1 MNAPRALSLL
11 ATAWVCA
18 MLAGGCARS
27 TSAKP
32 PGYIQVDIETSP
44 TSTDPRFSTD
54 AISSRVNELV
64 FDSLVRI
71 DQTGNFTGDLAESIE
86 RPSATRIVFHLRR
99 GVRFADGRELTA
111 RDVKFTYDSIL
122 APESLSP
129 KRAAMQPLAAIDAPD
144 DYTVVMDTREPYAPA
159 LELAM
164 EGIVPAGTPLP
175 RLAVA
180 PAPPGAGPF
189 RMASYSRDEAVVL
202 ERNPDRAEPPGAA
215 RGIIFKVV
223 PDPTVRALELMEG
236 VCDLVEN
243 NIQYEVIPYL
253 GARPNLVV
261 DKSPGTAYQ
270 YLAFNFRDRRLGDL
284 RVRRAIAYAIDRET
298 IVRSYLRANARVA
311 TGMLSPE
318 NWAYDGAVTA
328 YGYDPGRAR
337 RLLDEAGYP
346 PGPDGMR
353 KLKFEYKTTPEGARL
368 AEVFQAMLRRV
379 GIGLEVR
386 TLEFATFYAD
396 IQRGNYDLTSMQ
408 WVGINDPNHYYMV
421 FDSRS
426 TPPNGFNRGSY
437 SNLQMDRLLE
447 AGSATIDPQ
456 MRRRIYA
463 DVQQLAAEDLPYV
476 SLWWQDNVAV
486 MNRALAGFVPYPNG
500 SLRSLAAIRLAG
512 ASEAEP
518 GE

>member
-1 MNAPRALSLL
+1 
-11 ATAWVCA
+11 
-18 MLAGGCARS
+18 
-27 TSAKP
+27 
-32 PGYIQVDIETSP
+32 
-44 TSTDPRFSTD
+44 
-54 AISSRVNELV
+54 VNELV

-71 DQTGNFTGDLAESIE
+71 DRTGNFAGDLAESIE

-99 GVRFADGRELTA
+99 GVRFSDGRELTA

-122 APESLSP
+122 APQSLSP
-129 KRAAMQPLAAIDAPD
+129 KRAAMQPLAAIETPG

-159 LELAM
+159 LELATQ
-164 EGIVPAGTPLP
+164 GIVPGGTPLP
-175 RLAVA
+175 RHAVA

-189 RMASYSRDEAVVL
+189 RMVSYSRDESVVL
-202 ERNPDRAEPPGAA
+202 ERNSYRLAPPGAA

-236 VCDLVEN
+236 VCDLAEN

-270 YLAFNFRDRRLGDL
+270 YLAFNFRDRRLNDR
-284 RVRRAIAYAIDRET
+284 RVRRAIAYAIDRDT
-298 IVRSYLRANARVA
+298 IVRSLLRANARVA

-318 NWAYDGAVTA
+318 NWAYDGGVTA
-328 YGYDPGRAR
+328 YRYDPDSAR

-346 PGPDGMR
+346 CGADGMR
-353 KLKFEYKTTPEGARL
+353 KLRFEYKTTPEGARL
-368 AEVFQAMLRRV
+368 AEVFQAMLKRV
-379 GIGLEVR
+379 GIGLDVR

-396 IQRGNYDLTSMQ
+396 IQSGNYDLTSMQ

-421 FDSRS
+421 FGSAKI
-426 TPPNGFNRGSY
+426 PPDGFNRGAY
-437 SNLQMDRLLE
+437 SNPQMDRLLR
-447 AGSATIDPQ
+447 AGSATIDPAE
-456 MRRRIYA
+456 RRRIYA
-463 DVQQLAAEDLPYV
+463 QVQQLAAEDLPYV

-486 MNRALAGFVPYPNG
+486 MNRGLLGFVPYPNG
-500 SLRSLAAIRLAG
+500 SLRSLAAITLLGAG
-512 ASEAEP
+512 EAEP